1 MWNLHHCL
9 NATRRGAELCPTMA
23 AMLAAA
29 RSAGATIIHAP
40 SGCMAHYEGTAAR
53 ARAAAAQPVGPL
65 PPGIDEWQ
73 V

>member
-1 MWNLHHCL
+1 
-9 NATRRGAELCPTMA
+9 
-23 AMLAAA
+23 MLAAA